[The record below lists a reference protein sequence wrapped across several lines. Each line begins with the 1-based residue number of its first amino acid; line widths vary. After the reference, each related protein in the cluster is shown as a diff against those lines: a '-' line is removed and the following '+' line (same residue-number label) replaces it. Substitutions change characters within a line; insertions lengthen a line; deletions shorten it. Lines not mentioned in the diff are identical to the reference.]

1 MVPCL
6 RSLPKSLSCLNH
18 KQHITRIALRAI
30 RQRMVECAG
39 TMRIKPCV
47 APRINIRTPQD
58 RQLPI
63 LSYFTAS
70 KMLAM
75 RKFALYGIIGIFLCG
90 VLPVYANQTDSIP
103 AAVLAWAKKTGARKK
118 PTAARI
124 FLVNNYGAFKDGKT
138 LTTAAIQQAID
149 ACAAKGGGVVSFEPG
164 EYVTGSIFL
173 KSNVHLQIGKGVTL
187 LGSQSFGD
195 YPEINTRIAGIE
207 MKWPAALINIIGQ
220 QNVLV
225 SGEGKVN
232 ARGKFCWDK
241 YWTMRRQDYE
251 PRGLRWIVDYDAKRV
266 RTFLVQGSA
275 DITLK
280 GVTFSNAGFWTVQ
293 LLYSKYITVDGIIVR
308 NNEDGKGPSTDGV
321 DVDSSSWVLIENCDI
336 DCNDDDFCLKAGRDW
351 DGLRVNR
358 PTEYVVIRNCIARK
372 GGGLLTLGSETSGSI
387 RHVLATNL
395 VAMGTGNGFH
405 IKSATTR
412 GGTVEDVYFINN
424 KLDSVGN
431 AFHFTMNWNP
441 TYSYSKLP
449 EGYNYDSIPVH
460 WKTMLQKVE
469 PASKGIP
476 VFRNIYVSGIHAK
489 GVKRVISATGL
500 KQSSLQN
507 FHFKDVTIQAAA
519 AGEIDHATGWTFDNV
534 TLSTQDKIPL
544 KVSNA
549 ASMDTLQAH

>member
-1 MVPCL
+1 
-6 RSLPKSLSCLNH
+6 
-18 KQHITRIALRAI
+18 
-30 RQRMVECAG
+30 
-39 TMRIKPCV
+39 
-47 APRINIRTPQD
+47 
-58 RQLPI
+58 
-63 LSYFTAS
+63 
-70 KMLAM
+70 M
-75 RKFALYGIIGIFLCG
+75 RKLALYGIIVLLLCT
-90 VLPVYANQTDSIP
+90 VLPVYAHQTDSIP
-103 AAVLAWAKKTGARKK
+103 AAVQAWAKKTGARNK
-118 PTAARI
+118 PSVARI
-124 FLVNNYGAFKDGKT
+124 FSVNRYGAVKDGKT
-138 LTTAAIQQAID
+138 LSTQAIQQAID
-149 ACAAKGGGVVSFEPG
+149 ACAAKGGGIVGFEPG

-187 LGSQSFGD
+187 LGSQSFDD
-195 YPEINTRIAGIE
+195 YPEIDTRIAGIE
-207 MKWPAALINIIGQ
+207 MKWPAALINVIGQ
-220 QNVLV
+220 QNVMV

-266 RTFLVQGSA
+266 RTFLVQGST

-293 LLYSKYITVDGIIVR
+293 LLYSKYITVDGIVVR

-372 GGGLLTLGSETSGSI
+372 GGGLVTLGSETSGSI

-424 KLDSVGN
+424 QLDSVGN

-449 EGYNYDSIPVH
+449 EGYNYDSIPAH
-460 WKTMLQKVE
+460 WKTMLQQVE

-476 VFRNIYVSGIHAK
+476 VFRNIYVSGIQAR

-500 KQSSLQN
+500 EQSFLQN
-507 FHFKDVTIQAAA
+507 FHFKNVTIQAAT
-519 AGEIDHATGWTFDNV
+519 AGEIDHAAGWTFDNV
-534 TLSTQDKIPL
+534 TLSTQDKTPL
-544 KVSNA
+544 KVGHA
-549 ASMDTLQAH
+549 AGMDTLLVH